1 MHRLVLLTVDVALIA
16 ISTVLAI
23 LLCSPL
29 SPLSALVNA
38 KLYFLVTIGVAIP
51 VLWIFGLNRT
61 VWRFTSLSD
70 CWLILAAS
78 AWIVVFAITG
88 NLAVGGI
95 QAIRDMP
102 QSLPVMQ
109 GLLILCM
116 LAGVRAAMRLRHSL
130 RRRARMAK
138 SHFRDERENVLLV
151 GLNPIADLFLRCAA
165 ENARGHIQIAGILSN
180 AERHRGRSL
189 RSCEILGPPEAAEDV
204 LHDLSVHGIHI
215 DRIVLSM
222 PYAHLS
228 RRAQTSL
235 AEIERTRAIRVDC
248 LSAQYGL
255 SELISD
261 SAAGVKEGGPDP
273 TTGAS
278 AAAPAPAFGDGDLP
292 ASSYLRWKRVI
303 DATGATMGIVCLAP
317 LMLIIGVIVALDV
330 GYPLIFWQ
338 QRPGAFGRPIR
349 VLKFRTMR
357 RPRDKNGRTLTDAQ
371 RVSRAGRLLR
381 RLRLDELPQVYN
393 VLLGHMS
400 LVGPRPLLPVDQ
412 PSFSAARLRLRPG
425 LTGWAQ
431 IKGGRHLSIED
442 KAALDLWYIRNAS
455 FTLDMLI
462 LLSTIRTVLFGER
475 IDRRAIDQA
484 WRELSS

>member
-1 MHRLVLLTVDVALIA
+1 MHRLVLLAVDVALIA

-38 KLYFLVTIGVAIP
+38 KLYLLVTIGVAIP

-61 VWRFTSLSD
+61 VWRFTSLND
-70 CWLILAAS
+70 CWLILAAA
-78 AWIVVFAITG
+78 AWIVVFAIAG
-88 NLAVGGI
+88 NLAVDGI
-95 QAIRDMP
+95 QDIHDMP
-102 QSLPVMQ
+102 KSLPVMQ
-109 GLLILCM
+109 GLLILSM
-116 LAGVRAAMRLRHSL
+116 LAGVRAAMRLRHTL
-130 RRRARMAK
+130 RRRARVAK
-138 SHFRDERENVLLV
+138 AQFRDERENVLLV

-165 ENARGHIQIAGILSN
+165 ENARERIQIAGILSN
-180 AERHRGRSL
+180 AERHRGRWL
-189 RSCEILGPPEAAEDV
+189 GSCKILGPPEAAEDV
-204 LHDLSVHGIHI
+204 LHDLSVHGIRI
-215 DRIVLSM
+215 DRIVLAL

-228 RRAQTSL
+228 RRAQESL
-235 AEIERTRAIRVDC
+235 AEIDRTQAIRVDR

-261 SAAGVKEGGPDP
+261 SDGGAKEAGSDLTEVAPA
-273 TTGAS
+273 T
-278 AAAPAPAFGDGDLP
+278 APAPAFGGGDIP
-292 ASSYLRWKRVI
+292 ASSYLRWKRMI
-303 DATGATMGIVCLAP
+303 DATGATLGIVCLAP
-317 LMLIIGVIVALDV
+317 LMLIIGMIVALDV

-357 RPRDKNGRTLTDAQ
+357 RPRDQNGRTLTDAE
-371 RVSRAGRLLR
+371 RISRAGRVLR

-462 LLSTIRTVLFGER
+462 LLNTVRTVLFGER

-484 WRELSS
+484 WREISS